1 MPSSLTTSSK
11 ITHNIFKGIL
21 ALPRPVKR
29 SILIAADS
37 LLLIGALWLSFS
49 LRLDNWYWPLG
60 GVNNPIVLLVL
71 FAPVFAVPVFSHFGL
86 YRAIIRYLGMRAVWS
101 IVKAVMVYAA
111 LWGLVTFLSGVQG
124 VPRSVVP
131 INAMVAVL
139 AVGGSRMFARWLL
152 RKIEDSVN
160 IKHARGG
167 AGADAV
173 VPNQSRVVIFGA
185 GAAGR
190 QLAVGLGQSRECILL
205 AFVDDGIE
213 LHGRDLMGVPII
225 SQEKLQDFAVS
236 HHVDDILLAMPSI
249 TRKQRSVIIEHLRPL
264 NLRIRTLPGLI
275 AMAQGKADYADLHDL
290 DINDLLAREPAE
302 ADEVMLQQQVSG
314 KTVMVTGAGGS
325 IGSELCRQILQR
337 KPKVLLLFELSEFS
351 LYTLHNEL
359 LDTLHHLNKEKPNHV
374 AVGLVPTIIPL
385 LGSVADESR
394 VSDIILTWKPN
405 IIYHAAAVKHVP
417 IVEHNIAECVKNNV
431 LGTLVMSKVAIERQV
446 ERFILVSTDKAV
458 NPTNAMGAS
467 KRCCELILQALA
479 AEQNLLFEP
488 MWDGKSSA
496 SIPRATQLAMVRF
509 GNVLG
514 SSGSVVPH
522 FRLQIAQGGPIT
534 LTHQDI
540 TRYFMT
546 IPEAAQLV
554 IQTGAMAGGAIK
566 DIGAGLGADISD
578 DVSDYRK
585 RRVSSEAEVYVL
597 DMGEPVK
604 IIDLAHRMV
613 QLSGFRVK
621 DENSPEGD
629 IAIEVVGL
637 RPGEKLYEELL
648 IGNNPQTTQHPRI
661 MKANEKFL
669 PWCELQPMIT
679 TLRMAA
685 ANSDVMMI
693 RSMLQQLV
701 PEYQPD
707 EKVVDWVYREQIA
720 QADKLEC

>member
-1 MPSSLTTSSK
+1 MHSILK
-11 ITHNIFKGIL
+11 IILLIPRPAKRGIL
-21 ALPRPVKR
+21 IV
-29 SILIAADS
+29 ADS
-37 LLLIGALWLSFS
+37 VLLIGALWLSFS
-49 LRLDNWYWPLG
+49 LRLDNWYWPRG

-71 FAPVFAVPVFSHFGL
+71 FAPVFAVPVFTHFGL
-86 YRAIIRYLGMRAVWS
+86 YRAIIRYIGMRAVWS

-111 LWGLVTFLSGVQG
+111 LWGLVAFLSGVQG

-152 RKIEDSVN
+152 RKIEDSVR
-160 IKHARGG
+160 IKHESGG
-167 AGADAV
+167 DSATAYQA
-173 VPNQSRVVIFGA
+173 RVVIFGA

-213 LHGRDLMGVPII
+213 LHGRDLLGVPII
-225 SQEKLQDFAVS
+225 SQDNLQAFVVN
-236 HHVDDILLAMPSI
+236 HQVDDILLAIPSI
-249 TRKQRSVIIEHLRPL
+249 TRKQRSAIIEHLRPL
-264 NLRIRTLPGLI
+264 NVRIRTLPGLI

-302 ADEVMLQQQVSG
+302 PDEVMLQEQVTD
-314 KTVMVTGAGGS
+314 KTIMVTGAGGS

-337 KPKVLLLFELSEFS
+337 KPKVLLLFELSEFA

-359 LDTLHHLNKEKPNHV
+359 IEILYHLTDEQPNYG
-374 AVGLVPTIIPL
+374 AVGLVPAVIPL
-385 LGSVADESR
+385 LGSVADENR
-394 VSDIILTWKPN
+394 VSDIITTWEPS

-431 LGTLVMSKVAIERQV
+431 LGTLIMAKAAIERQV

-479 AEQNLLFEP
+479 AEQNPSFEP
-488 MWDGKSSA
+488 MWDGKPSA
-496 SIPRATQLAMVRF
+496 QVARTTQLAMVRF

-514 SSGSVVPH
+514 SSGSVVPY
-522 FRLQIAQGGPIT
+522 FRQQIAQGGPIT

-540 TRYFMT
+540 IRYFMT

-554 IQTGAMAGGAIK
+554 MQTGAMAGGASMAGSASK
-566 DIGAGLGADISD
+566 GMGAGVSNDISAGIRD
-578 DVSDYRK
+578 S
-585 RRVSSEAEVYVL
+585 RVSSEAEVYVL
-597 DMGEPVK
+597 NMGEPVK
-604 IIDLAHRMV
+604 IIDLARRMV
-613 QLSGFRVK
+613 ELSGYRVK

-648 IGNNPQTTQHPRI
+648 IGNNPQATQHPRI

-669 PWCELQPMIT
+669 PWSELQPVIT
-679 TLRMAA
+679 TLRIAA
-685 ANSDVMMI
+685 VNGDVMMI
-693 RSMLQQLV
+693 RSVLQLLV

-707 EKVVDWVYREQIA
+707 EEVVDWVYREQIS
-720 QADKLEC
+720 QTENLGH

>member
-1 MPSSLTTSSK
+1 M
-11 ITHNIFKGIL
+11 FKGIL
-21 ALPRPVKR
+21 GIPRSAKR
-29 SILIAADS
+29 SILIAVDS
-37 LLLIGALWLSFS
+37 ALLIGALWLSFS
-49 LRLDNWYWPLG
+49 LRLDNAYWPLE

-71 FAPVFAVPVFSHFGL
+71 FAPILAVPVFAYFGL

-101 IVKAVMVYAA
+101 IVKAVMMYAV
-111 LWGLVTFLSGVQG
+111 LWGLIAFLSGFDG
-124 VPRSVVP
+124 LPRSVVF

-139 AVGGSRMFARWLL
+139 AVGGFRMFARWLL

-160 IKHARGG
+160 IGHAIDR
-167 AGADAV
+167 ADTV
-173 VPNQSRVVIFGA
+173 VHHQARVMIFGA

-205 AFVDDGIE
+205 AFVDDSIE

-225 SQEKLQDFAVS
+225 SQDKLQEFVVS
-236 HHVDDILLAMPSI
+236 YQVDDILLAMPSI
-249 TRKQRSVIIEHLRPL
+249 TRKQRRVVIENLRPFKV
-264 NLRIRTLPGLI
+264 RIRTLPGLM
-275 AMAQGKADYADLHDL
+275 AMAQGKVDYSDLHDL

-302 ADEVMLQQQVSG
+302 PDEVMLQQQVID

-337 KPKVLLLFELSEFS
+337 KPKVLILFELNEFS

-359 LDTLHHLNKEKPNHV
+359 VDTLHYLATRQHDSV
-374 AVGLVPTIIPL
+374 TVGLVPTIIPL
-385 LGSVADESR
+385 LGSVADENR
-394 VSDIILTWKPN
+394 VNDIILTWKPH

-431 LGTLVMSKVAIERQV
+431 LGTLVMAKIAIEQQV
-446 ERFILVSTDKAV
+446 GQFILVSTDKAV

-479 AEQNLLFEP
+479 AEHNPFFEP
-488 MWDGKSSA
+488 TWDGKASA
-496 SIPRATQLAMVRF
+496 QVVRTTQLTMVRF

-514 SSGSVVPH
+514 SSGSVVPY
-522 FRLQIAQGGPIT
+522 FRQQIIQGGPIT

-540 TRYFMT
+540 IRYFMT
-546 IPEAAQLV
+546 ISESAQLV
-554 IQTGAMAGGAIK
+554 MQTAAMAGSFSKG
-566 DIGAGLGADISD
+566 IGASM
-578 DVSDYRK
+578 SDYRG
-585 RRVSSEAEVYVL
+585 SSAAEVYVL

-604 IIDLAHRMV
+604 IIDLARRMV
-613 QLSGFRVK
+613 ELSGFRIK

-648 IGNNPQTTQHPRI
+648 IGNNPQVTQHPRI

-679 TLRMAA
+679 TLRIAA
-685 ANSDVMMI
+685 VEGDVMMI
-693 RSMLQQLV
+693 RRMLQLLV
-701 PEYQPD
+701 PEYKPD
-707 EKVVDWVYREQIA
+707 KKVVDWVYREQIS
-720 QADKLEC
+720 QSEKLKF

>member
-1 MPSSLTTSSK
+1 MQT
-11 ITHNIFKGIL
+11 IFKGIL
-21 ALPRPVKR
+21 SIPRPAKR
-29 SILIAADS
+29 SILIATDS
-37 LLLIGALWLSFS
+37 VLIIGALWLSFS
-49 LRLDNWYWPLG
+49 LRLDNWYWPRG

-71 FAPVFAVPVFSHFGL
+71 FAPVFAVPVFGHFGL
-86 YRAIIRYLGMRAVWS
+86 YRAIIRHLGMRAVWS

-111 LWGLVTFLSGVQG
+111 LWGLVAFLSGVQG
-124 VPRSVVP
+124 VPRSLVP

-139 AVGGSRMFARWLL
+139 VIGGSRMLARWLL
-152 RKIEDSVN
+152 RKIEDSVR
-160 IKHARGG
+160 IKNVRGGSG
-167 AGADAV
+167 AGAAV
-173 VPNQSRVVIFGA
+173 YQQTRVVIFGA

-205 AFVDDGIE
+205 AFVDDGID

-225 SQEKLQDFAVS
+225 SQDKLQDFVVS
-236 HHVDDILLAMPSI
+236 YQVDDILLAIPSI

-264 NLRIRTLPGLI
+264 NVRIRTLPGLI

-302 ADEVMLQQQVSG
+302 PDEVMLQQQVMG

-359 LDTLHHLNKEKPNHV
+359 LDTLHNLTNEKRNHGD
-374 AVGLVPTIIPL
+374 VGLVPTIIPL
-385 LGSVADESR
+385 LGSVADENR
-394 VSDIILTWKPN
+394 VTDIILTWNPN

-431 LGTLVMSKVAIERQV
+431 LGTLVMAKVAIERQV
-446 ERFILVSTDKAV
+446 GRFILVSTDKAV

-467 KRCCELILQALA
+467 KRCCELVLQALA
-479 AEQNLLFEP
+479 AEQSPLFEP
-488 MWDGKSSA
+488 RWDGKPSVQVT
-496 SIPRATQLAMVRF
+496 RTTQLAMVRF

-514 SSGSVVPH
+514 SSGSVVPY
-522 FRLQIAQGGPIT
+522 FRRQIAQGGPIT

-540 TRYFMT
+540 HRYFMT

-554 IQTGAMAGGAIK
+554 MQTAAMAGGSLLADDTCMADAASKGIGTGISA
-566 DIGAGLGADISD
+566 DIGDG
-578 DVSDYRK
+578 
-585 RRVSSEAEVYVL
+585 RVSSEAEVYVL

-604 IIDLAHRMV
+604 IIDLARRMV
-613 QLSGFRVK
+613 ELSGFRVK
-621 DENSPEGD
+621 DEKSPEGD

-648 IGNNPQTTQHPRI
+648 IGNNPQATQHPRI
-661 MKANEKFL
+661 MKANEKYL
-669 PWCELQPMIT
+669 PWSDLQSMIT
-679 TLRMAA
+679 TLRIAA
-685 ANSDVMMI
+685 VNGDVMMI
-693 RSMLQQLV
+693 RSLLQLVV

-707 EKVVDWVYREQIA
+707 ENVVDWVYKEQIA
-720 QADKLEC
+720 QAQNLED

>member
-1 MPSSLTTSSK
+1 M
-11 ITHNIFKGIL
+11 HNIFKHIL
-21 ALPRPVKR
+21 AIPRPAKR
-29 SILIAADS
+29 IILIAADS
-37 LLLIGALWLSFS
+37 VLLVGALWLSFS
-49 LRLDNWYWPLG
+49 LRLDNWYWPRG

-71 FAPVFAVPVFSHFGL
+71 FAPMFAVPVFAHFGL

-111 LWGLVTFLSGVQG
+111 LWGLVVFLSGVEG

-139 AVGGSRMFARWLL
+139 VVGGSRMFARWLL
-152 RKIEDSVN
+152 RKIEDSFR
-160 IKHARGG
+160 IKHAKKD

-173 VPNQSRVVIFGA
+173 KHYQSRMVIFGA
-185 GAAGR
+185 GEAGR
-190 QLAVGLGQSRECILL
+190 QLAIGLGQSRECILL
-205 AFVDDGIE
+205 AFVDDGTE
-213 LHGRDLMGVPII
+213 LQGRDLMGVPII
-225 SQEKLQDFAVS
+225 SQEKLPNFVAS
-236 HHVDDILLAMPSI
+236 HQVDDILLAMPSI

-264 NLRIRTLPGLI
+264 NVRIRTLPGLI

-290 DINDLLAREPAE
+290 DINDLLARESAE
-302 ADEVMLQQQVSG
+302 PDEVMLQQQVTG

-359 LDTLHHLNKEKPNHV
+359 IDTLHHLTNEKRNHG

-431 LGTLVMSKVAIERQV
+431 LGTLVMAKVAIERQV
-446 ERFILVSTDKAV
+446 ERFILISTDKAV

-479 AEQNLLFEP
+479 AEQNPSFEP
-488 MWDGKSSA
+488 MWDGKPSEQVL
-496 SIPRATQLAMVRF
+496 RTTQLAMVRF

-514 SSGSVVPH
+514 SSGSVVPY
-522 FRLQIAQGGPIT
+522 FRQQIAQGGPIT

-540 TRYFMT
+540 IRYFMT

-554 IQTGAMAGGAIK
+554 MQTGAMAGGPSK
-566 DIGAGLGADISD
+566 GIGAGISADISGGD
-578 DVSDYRK
+578 G
-585 RRVSSEAEVYVL
+585 RVSSEAEVYVL

-613 QLSGFRVK
+613 ELSGFRVK
-621 DENSPEGD
+621 DENTPEGD

-648 IGNNPQTTQHPRI
+648 IGNNPQATQHPRI

-669 PWCELQPMIT
+669 PWSELQPMIT
-679 TLRMAA
+679 ILRISAV
-685 ANSDVMMI
+685 NSDVMMI

-707 EKVVDWVYREQIA
+707 EKVVDWVYREQISEA
-720 QADKLEC
+720 EKLGC

>member
-1 MPSSLTTSSK
+1 MIFFRTYLFDLTSEWANLM
-11 ITHNIFKGIL
+11 HIFFERIL
-21 ALPRPVKR
+21 AISRPAKR

-37 LLLIGALWLSFS
+37 VLLIGALWLSFS
-49 LRLDNWYWPLG
+49 LRLDNWYWPRG
-60 GVNNPIVLLVL
+60 GVNNPIVLLVF
-71 FAPVFAVPVFSHFGL
+71 FAPVVAVPVFAHFGL
-86 YRAIIRYLGMRAVWS
+86 YRAIIRYLGMKAVWS

-111 LWGLVTFLSGVQG
+111 LWGLVAFLSGVHG

-152 RKIEDSVN
+152 RKIEDSVR
-160 IKHARGG
+160 IKHVKGS

-173 VPNQSRVVIFGA
+173 VYHQTRVVIFGA

-190 QLAVGLGQSRECILL
+190 QLAVGLGQSRECVLL
-205 AFVDDGIE
+205 AFVDDGIH

-225 SQEKLQDFAVS
+225 SQEKLQDFVVR
-236 HHVDDILLAMPSI
+236 HQVDDILLAMPSI

-264 NLRIRTLPGLI
+264 NVRIRTLPGLI
-275 AMAQGKADYADLHDL
+275 AMAQGNADYADLYDL

-302 ADEVMLQQQVSG
+302 PDDVMLQQQVTN

-359 LDTLHHLNKEKPNHV
+359 LDTLHYLINEQRNNG

-385 LGSVADESR
+385 LGSVADENR
-394 VSDIILTWKPN
+394 VSDVVLTWKPS

-431 LGTLVMSKVAIERQV
+431 LGTLVMAKVAIERQV
-446 ERFILVSTDKAV
+446 ECFILVSTDKAV

-467 KRCCELILQALA
+467 KRCCELVLQALA
-479 AEQNLLFEP
+479 AENKPSFEP
-488 MWDGKSSA
+488 MWDGKPS
-496 SIPRATQLAMVRF
+496 TQVTRTTKLAMVRF

-514 SSGSVVPH
+514 SSGSVVPY
-522 FRLQIAQGGPIT
+522 FRQQIAQGGPIT

-540 TRYFMT
+540 IRYFMT

-554 IQTGAMAGGAIK
+554 MQTGAMTGGPSK
-566 DIGAGLGADISD
+566 DIYGI
-578 DVSDYRK
+578 
-585 RRVSSEAEVYVL
+585 SSEAEVYVL

-604 IIDLAHRMV
+604 IIDLARRMV
-613 QLSGFRVK
+613 ELSGFRVK

-629 IAIEVVGL
+629 IAIEIVGL

-648 IGNNPQTTQHPRI
+648 IGNNPQATQHPRI

-669 PWCELQPMIT
+669 PWSELQPMII
-679 TLRMAA
+679 TLRIAA
-685 ANSDVMMI
+685 VNGDVMMI
-693 RSMLQQLV
+693 RSMLQLLV

-707 EKVVDWVYREQIA
+707 EKVVDWVYREQIS
-720 QADKLEC
+720 QAGKLER

>member
-1 MPSSLTTSSK
+1 M
-11 ITHNIFKGIL
+11 HNIFKGIL
-21 ALPRPVKR
+21 AIPRPAKR

-37 LLLIGALWLSFS
+37 VLLIGALWLSFS
-49 LRLDNWYWPLG
+49 LRLDNWYWPRG

-71 FAPVFAVPVFSHFGL
+71 FAPVFAVPVFAHFGL
-86 YRAIIRYLGMRAVWS
+86 YRSIIRYLGMRAVWS
-101 IVKAVMVYAA
+101 IVQAVMVYAA
-111 LWGLVTFLSGVQG
+111 LWGLVAFLSGVEG

-152 RKIEDSVN
+152 RKVEDSVR
-160 IKHARGG
+160 IKHTKR
-167 AGADAV
+167 GADADSV
-173 VPNQSRVVIFGA
+173 GSHQSRVVIFGA

-190 QLAVGLGQSRECILL
+190 QLAVGLGQSRECVLL
-205 AFVDDGIE
+205 AFVDDGSE
-213 LHGRDLMGVPII
+213 LQGRDLMGVPII
-225 SQEKLQDFAVS
+225 SQEKLQGFVVS
-236 HHVDDILLAMPSI
+236 HQVDDILLAIPSI

-264 NLRIRTLPGLI
+264 GLRIRTLPGLI

-302 ADEVMLQQQVSG
+302 PDELMLQQQVVG

-359 LDTLHHLNKEKPNHV
+359 LDTLHRLTNEKRNDGS
-374 AVGLVPTIIPL
+374 VGLVPTIIPL
-385 LGSVADESR
+385 LGSVADENR
-394 VSDIILTWKPN
+394 VSDIVFTWKPN

-431 LGTLVMSKVAIERQV
+431 LGTLVMAKVAIERQV

-467 KRCCELILQALA
+467 KRCCELVLQALA
-479 AEQNLLFEP
+479 AEQNPSFEP
-488 MWDGKSSA
+488 MWYGKPSA
-496 SIPRATQLAMVRF
+496 QVPRITQLAMVRF

-514 SSGSVVPH
+514 SSGSVVPY
-522 FRLQIAQGGPIT
+522 FRQQIAQGGPIT

-540 TRYFMT
+540 IRYFMT

-554 IQTGAMAGGAIK
+554 MQTGAMAGGSLLAEGSYMADVVSK
-566 DIGAGLGADISD
+566 GIGAGISANRNGGD
-578 DVSDYRK
+578 G
-585 RRVSSEAEVYVL
+585 RVSSEAEVYVL

-604 IIDLAHRMV
+604 IIDLARRMV
-613 QLSGFRVK
+613 ELSGFRVK

-661 MKANEKFL
+661 IKANEKFL
-669 PWCELQPMIT
+669 PWSELQPMIT
-679 TLRMAA
+679 TLRIAA
-685 ANSDVMMI
+685 VNGDVLMI

-707 EKVVDWVYREQIA
+707 QNVVDWVYKEQIA
-720 QADKLEC
+720 QADRLEF

>member
-1 MPSSLTTSSK
+1 MYT
-11 ITHNIFKGIL
+11 IFKHIL
-21 ALPRPVKR
+21 AIPRPAKR
-29 SILIAADS
+29 SIIIAADFV
-37 LLLIGALWLSFS
+37 LLIGALWLSFS
-49 LRLDNWYWPLG
+49 LRLDNWYWPRG

-71 FAPVFAVPVFSHFGL
+71 FAPVVAVPVFAHFGL

-111 LWGLVTFLSGVQG
+111 LWGLVAFLSGVQG
-124 VPRSVVP
+124 IPRSVVP

-152 RKIEDSVN
+152 RKIEDSVR
-160 IKHARGG
+160 IKQVRGG
-167 AGADAV
+167 AGADAEV
-173 VPNQSRVVIFGA
+173 YHQTRVVIFGA

-225 SQEKLQDFAVS
+225 SQEKLQDFVVS
-236 HHVDDILLAMPSI
+236 HRVGDILLAMPSI
-249 TRKQRSVIIEHLRPL
+249 TRNKRSVIIEHLRPL
-264 NLRIRTLPGLI
+264 NVRIRTLPGLI

-302 ADEVMLQQQVSG
+302 PDEVMLQEQVTG

-337 KPKVLLLFELSEFS
+337 KPKVLLLFELSEFA

-359 LDTLHHLNKEKPNHV
+359 LDTLHYLANEKSNNG

-385 LGSVADESR
+385 LGSVADEHR
-394 VSDIILTWKPN
+394 VSDVILTWSPN

-431 LGTLVMSKVAIERQV
+431 LGTLVMAKVAIERRV

-479 AEQNLLFEP
+479 TEQNPSFEP
-488 MWDGKSSA
+488 MWDGKPSA
-496 SIPRATQLAMVRF
+496 QVARTTQFAMVRF

-514 SSGSVVPH
+514 SSGSVVPY
-522 FRLQIAQGGPIT
+522 FRQQIAQGGPIT

-540 TRYFMT
+540 IRYFMT

-554 IQTGAMAGGAIK
+554 MQTGAMAGSSCKAGGASK
-566 DIGAGLGADISD
+566 GIGAGIYDG
-578 DVSDYRK
+578 
-585 RRVSSEAEVYVL
+585 RVSSEAEVYVL

-604 IIDLAHRMV
+604 IIDLARRMV
-613 QLSGFRVK
+613 ELSGFRVK

-648 IGNNPQTTQHPRI
+648 IGNNPQATQHPRI
-661 MKANEKFL
+661 MKANEKYL
-669 PWCELQPMIT
+669 PWSELQPMIT
-679 TLRMAA
+679 TLRIAA
-685 ANSDVMMI
+685 VNGDVMMI
-693 RSMLQQLV
+693 RSMLQLLV

-707 EKVVDWVYREQIA
+707 EKVVDWVYREQVG
-720 QADKLEC
+720 QAEKL

>member
-1 MPSSLTTSSK
+1 M
-11 ITHNIFKGIL
+11 HNIFKHIL
-21 ALPRPVKR
+21 AIPRPAKR
-29 SILIAADS
+29 IILIAADS
-37 LLLIGALWLSFS
+37 VLLVGALWLSFS
-49 LRLDNWYWPLG
+49 LRLDNWYWPRG

-71 FAPVFAVPVFSHFGL
+71 FAPMFAVPVFAHFGL

-111 LWGLVTFLSGVQG
+111 LWGLVVFLSGVEG

-139 AVGGSRMFARWLL
+139 VVGGSRMFARWLL
-152 RKIEDSVN
+152 RKIEDSFR
-160 IKHARGG
+160 IKHAKKD

-173 VPNQSRVVIFGA
+173 KHYQSRMVIFGA
-185 GAAGR
+185 GEAGR
-190 QLAVGLGQSRECILL
+190 QLAIGLGQSRECILL
-205 AFVDDGIE
+205 AFVDDGTE
-213 LHGRDLMGVPII
+213 LQGRDLMGVPII
-225 SQEKLQDFAVS
+225 SQEKLPNFVAS
-236 HHVDDILLAMPSI
+236 HQVDDILLAMPSI

-264 NLRIRTLPGLI
+264 NVRIRTLPGLI

-302 ADEVMLQQQVSG
+302 PDEVMLQQQVTG

-359 LDTLHHLNKEKPNHV
+359 IDTLHHLTNEKRNHG

-431 LGTLVMSKVAIERQV
+431 LGTLVMAKVAIERQV
-446 ERFILVSTDKAV
+446 ERFILISTDKAV

-479 AEQNLLFEP
+479 AEQNPSFEP
-488 MWDGKSSA
+488 MWDGKPSEQVL
-496 SIPRATQLAMVRF
+496 RTTQLAMVRF

-514 SSGSVVPH
+514 SSGSVVPY
-522 FRLQIAQGGPIT
+522 FRQQIAQGGPIT

-540 TRYFMT
+540 IRYFMT

-554 IQTGAMAGGAIK
+554 MQTGAMAGGPSK
-566 DIGAGLGADISD
+566 GIGAGISADISGGD
-578 DVSDYRK
+578 G
-585 RRVSSEAEVYVL
+585 RVSSEAEVYVL

-613 QLSGFRVK
+613 ELSGFRVK
-621 DENSPEGD
+621 DENTPEGD

-648 IGNNPQTTQHPRI
+648 IGNNPQATQHPRI

-669 PWCELQPMIT
+669 PWSELQPMIT
-679 TLRMAA
+679 ILRIAA
-685 ANSDVMMI
+685 VNSDVMMI

-707 EKVVDWVYREQIA
+707 EKVVDWVYREQISEA
-720 QADKLEC
+720 EKLGC

>member
-1 MPSSLTTSSK
+1 M
-11 ITHNIFKGIL
+11 HNIFKHIL
-21 ALPRPVKR
+21 SIPRPAKR

-37 LLLIGALWLSFS
+37 VLLIGALWLSFS
-49 LRLDNWYWPLG
+49 LRLDNWYWPRG

-71 FAPVFAVPVFSHFGL
+71 FAPVIAVPVFAHFGL

-111 LWGLVTFLSGVQG
+111 LWGLVAFLSGVEG

-152 RKIEDSVN
+152 RKIEDSVR
-160 IKHARGG
+160 IKHTKGG

-173 VPNQSRVVIFGA
+173 GFHQSRMVIFGA
-185 GAAGR
+185 GEAGR
-190 QLAVGLGQSRECILL
+190 QLAIGLGQSRECILL
-205 AFVDDGIE
+205 AFVDDGTE
-213 LHGRDLMGVPII
+213 LQGRDLMDVPII
-225 SQEKLQDFAVS
+225 SQEKLPNFVAS
-236 HHVDDILLAMPSI
+236 HQVDDILLAIPSI

-264 NLRIRTLPGLI
+264 NVRIRTLPGLI

-302 ADEVMLQQQVSG
+302 PDEVMLQQQVTG

-359 LDTLHHLNKEKPNHV
+359 IDTLHHLTNEKRNHG

-417 IVEHNIAECVKNNV
+417 MVEHNIAECVKNNV
-431 LGTLVMSKVAIERQV
+431 LGTLVMAKVAIERQV
-446 ERFILVSTDKAV
+446 ERFILISTDKAV

-479 AEQNLLFEP
+479 AEQNPSFEP
-488 MWDGKSSA
+488 MWDGKPSA
-496 SIPRATQLAMVRF
+496 QIPRTTQLAMVRF

-514 SSGSVVPH
+514 SSGSVVPY
-522 FRLQIAQGGPIT
+522 FRQQIAQGGPIT

-540 TRYFMT
+540 IRYFMT

-554 IQTGAMAGGAIK
+554 MQTGAMAGGSYMAGGASK
-566 DIGAGLGADISD
+566 GIGAGISADISGGD
-578 DVSDYRK
+578 G
-585 RRVSSEAEVYVL
+585 RVSSEAEVYVL

-604 IIDLAHRMV
+604 IIDLAHRMIE
-613 QLSGFRVK
+613 LSGFRVK
-621 DENSPEGD
+621 DENTPEGD

-648 IGNNPQTTQHPRI
+648 IGNNPQATQHPRI
-661 MKANEKFL
+661 MKANEKLL
-669 PWCELQPMIT
+669 PWSELQPMIT
-679 TLRMAA
+679 ILRIAA
-685 ANSDVMMI
+685 VNSDVMMI

-707 EKVVDWVYREQIA
+707 EKIVDWVYREQISEA
-720 QADKLEC
+720 EKLGC

>member
-1 MPSSLTTSSK
+1 MHT
-11 ITHNIFKGIL
+11 IFKVIL
-21 ALPRPVKR
+21 AIPRPVKR
-29 SILIAADS
+29 TILITADS
-37 LLLIGALWLSFS
+37 VLLIGALWLSFS
-49 LRLDNWYWPLG
+49 LRLDNWYWPRG

-71 FAPVFAVPVFSHFGL
+71 FAPVFAVPVFAHFGL

-101 IVKAVMVYAA
+101 IVRAVVVYAA
-111 LWGLVTFLSGVQG
+111 LWGLIAFLSGVQG

-152 RKIEDSVN
+152 RKIEDSVRIN
-160 IKHARGG
+160 QVRGG

-173 VPNQSRVVIFGA
+173 VSKQARVVIFGA

-190 QLAVGLGQSRECILL
+190 QLAVGLEQSRECILL

-225 SQEKLQDFAVS
+225 PKEKLPDFVVS
-236 HHVDDILLAMPSI
+236 HEVDDILLAMPSI
-249 TRKQRSVIIEHLRPL
+249 SRKQRGVIIEHLRPL

-302 ADEVMLQQQVSG
+302 PDEVMLQQQVTG

-337 KPKVLLLFELSEFS
+337 KPKVLLLFELSEFA

-359 LDTLHHLNKEKPNHV
+359 LDTLHYLANEQSNNG

-385 LGSVADESR
+385 LGSVADENR
-394 VSDIILTWKPN
+394 VSDVILTWNPN

-431 LGTLVMSKVAIERQV
+431 LGTLIMAKVAIERQV

-479 AEQNLLFEP
+479 AEQNPSFEP
-488 MWDGKSSA
+488 MWDGKPSA
-496 SIPRATQLAMVRF
+496 QVARATQLAMVRF

-514 SSGSVVPH
+514 SSGSVVPY
-522 FRLQIAQGGPIT
+522 FRQQIAQGGPIT

-540 TRYFMT
+540 IRYFMT

-554 IQTGAMAGGAIK
+554 MQTGAMAGGASMAGRASK
-566 DIGAGLGADISD
+566 GMGAGVSNDISAGIRD
-578 DVSDYRK
+578 S
-585 RRVSSEAEVYVL
+585 RVSSEAEVYVL

-604 IIDLAHRMV
+604 IIDLARRMV
-613 QLSGFRVK
+613 ELSGYRVK

-648 IGNNPQTTQHPRI
+648 IGNNPQATQHPRI

-669 PWCELQPMIT
+669 PWSELQPVII
-679 TLRMAA
+679 TLRMASV
-685 ANSDVMMI
+685 NGDVMMI
-693 RSMLQQLV
+693 RSVLQLLV

-707 EKVVDWVYREQIA
+707 EEVVDWVYREQIS
-720 QADKLEC
+720 QAENLGH

>member
-1 MPSSLTTSSK
+1 M
-11 ITHNIFKGIL
+11 HNFFKGIL
-21 ALPRPVKR
+21 AMPRPAKR
-29 SILIAADS
+29 TILIAVDS
-37 LLLIGALWLSFS
+37 VLLIGALWLSFS
-49 LRLDNWYWPLG
+49 LRLDNWYWPRG
-60 GVNNPIVLLVL
+60 GLDNPIVLLVL
-71 FAPVFAVPVFSHFGL
+71 FAPVFAVPVFAHFGL

-101 IVKAVMVYAA
+101 IVKAVMLYAA
-111 LWGLVTFLSGVQG
+111 LWGLVAFLSGVGG
-124 VPRSVVP
+124 VPRSVVY

-152 RKIEDSVN
+152 LRIEDSVH
-160 IKHARGG
+160 IKHARKG

-173 VPNQSRVVIFGA
+173 VSRQSRVVIFGA

-190 QLAVGLGQSRECILL
+190 QLAVGLVQSRECVLL

-236 HHVDDILLAMPSI
+236 HQVDDILLAMPSI
-249 TRKQRSVIIEHLRPL
+249 TRNQRSVIIERLRPL
-264 NLRIRTLPGLI
+264 NVRIRTLPGLI

-302 ADEVMLQQQVSG
+302 PDEVMLQQQVTG

-359 LDTLHHLNKEKPNHV
+359 LDTLYYLANENRNHG
-374 AVGLVPTIIPL
+374 AVGLVPNIIPL
-385 LGSVADESR
+385 LGSVADENR
-394 VSDIILTWKPN
+394 VSDVILTWKPN

-431 LGTLVMSKVAIERQV
+431 LGTLVMAKMAIEWQV

-479 AEQNLLFEP
+479 AEQNPLFEP
-488 MWDGKSSA
+488 MWDGKSSK
-496 SIPRATQLAMVRF
+496 SIPRITQLAMVRF

-514 SSGSVVPH
+514 SSGSVVPY
-522 FRLQIAQGGPIT
+522 FRQQIARGGPIT

-540 TRYFMT
+540 IRYFMT

-554 IQTGAMAGGAIK
+554 MQTGAMAGGASKGI
-566 DIGAGLGADISD
+566 DASISD
-578 DVSDYRK
+578 DVSDFRK
-585 RRVSSEAEVYVL
+585 GRVSSEAEVYVL

-604 IIDLAHRMV
+604 IIDLAHRMIE
-613 QLSGFRVK
+613 LSGFRVK
-621 DENSPEGD
+621 DENTTEGD

-648 IGNNPQTTQHPRI
+648 IGNNPQATQHPRI

-669 PWCELQPMIT
+669 PWGELQPMIT
-679 TLRMAA
+679 TLRIAA
-685 ANSDVMMI
+685 VNGDVMMI
-693 RSMLQQLV
+693 RNMLQQLV

-707 EKVVDWVYREQIA
+707 KKVVDWVYREQID
-720 QADKLEC
+720 QAEKLVS

>member
-1 MPSSLTTSSK
+1 MR
-11 ITHNIFKGIL
+11 NILKGIL
-21 ALPRPVKR
+21 SIPRPAKR

-37 LLLIGALWLSFS
+37 VLLIGALWLSFS
-49 LRLDNWYWPLG
+49 LRLENWYWPRG

-71 FAPVFAVPVFSHFGL
+71 FAPVFAVPVFAHFGL
-86 YRAIIRYLGMRAVWS
+86 YRTIIRYLGMRAVWS

-111 LWGLVTFLSGVQG
+111 LWGLIVFLTGVQG

-139 AVGGSRMFARWLL
+139 AIGGFRMFARWLL
-152 RKIEDSVN
+152 RKIEDSVH
-160 IKHARGG
+160 IKHTRGG

-173 VPNQSRVVIFGA
+173 VHHQSRVVIFGA
-185 GAAGR
+185 GSAGR
-190 QLAVGLGQSRECILL
+190 QLAVGLGQSRECVLL
-205 AFVDDGIE
+205 AFVDDRIE
-213 LHGRDLMGVPII
+213 LHGRELMGVPII
-225 SQEKLQDFAVS
+225 SQGELQDFVAS
-236 HHVDDILLAMPSI
+236 HQVDDILLAMPSI

-264 NLRIRTLPGLI
+264 NVRIRTLPELM
-275 AMAQGKADYADLHDL
+275 AMAKGKVDYADLHDL

-302 ADEVMLQQQVSG
+302 PDEVMLEQQVTG
-314 KTVMVTGAGGS
+314 KTIMVTGAGGS

-359 LDTLHHLNKEKPNHV
+359 LDTLHHLTNEKRNHG

-431 LGTLVMSKVAIERQV
+431 LGTLVMAKVAIEQQV

-479 AEQNLLFEP
+479 AEQNPSFEP
-488 MWDGKSSA
+488 MWDGKPSA
-496 SIPRATQLAMVRF
+496 QVLRITQFAMVRF

-514 SSGSVVPH
+514 SSGSVVPY
-522 FRLQIAQGGPIT
+522 FRQQIAQGGPIT

-540 TRYFMT
+540 IRYFMT

-554 IQTGAMAGGAIK
+554 MQTGAMAGASCMADGASK
-566 DIGAGLGADISD
+566 DIGAGISADRIGGD
-578 DVSDYRK
+578 G
-585 RRVSSEAEVYVL
+585 RVSSEAEVYVL

-604 IIDLAHRMV
+604 IIDLARRMV
-613 QLSGFRVK
+613 ELSGFRVK
-621 DENSPEGD
+621 DENTPEGD

-648 IGNNPQTTQHPRI
+648 IGNNPQATQHPRI
-661 MKANEKFL
+661 MKANETFL
-669 PWCELQPMIT
+669 PWSELQPMIT
-679 TLRMAA
+679 SLRMAA
-685 ANSDVMMI
+685 VNGDVMMI

-701 PEYQPD
+701 PEYRPD

>member
-1 MPSSLTTSSK
+1 M
-11 ITHNIFKGIL
+11 HNIFKGIL
-21 ALPRPVKR
+21 AISRPAKR
-29 SILIAADS
+29 SILIAADCV
-37 LLLIGALWLSFS
+37 LLIGALWLSFS
-49 LRLDNWYWPLG
+49 LRLDNWYWPRG

-71 FAPVFAVPVFSHFGL
+71 FAPVFAVPVFAHFGL
-86 YRAIIRYLGMRAVWS
+86 YRAIIRYLGMRAMWS

-111 LWGLVTFLSGVQG
+111 LWGLVAFLSGVEG
-124 VPRSVVP
+124 VPRSVVL

-152 RKIEDSVN
+152 RKIEDSAR
-160 IKHARGG
+160 IKHIKRG

-173 VPNQSRVVIFGA
+173 RSHQSRVVIFGA

-190 QLAVGLGQSRECILL
+190 QLAVGLGQSRECVLL

-213 LHGRDLMGVPII
+213 LQGRDLMGVPII
-225 SQEKLQDFAVS
+225 SQEKLQNFVVS
-236 HHVDDILLAMPSI
+236 HQVDDILLAMPSI

-264 NLRIRTLPGLI
+264 NIRIRTLPGLI

-302 ADEVMLQQQVSG
+302 ADEVMLQQQVTG

-359 LDTLHHLNKEKPNHV
+359 LNTLHHLTNEKRNHG
-374 AVGLVPTIIPL
+374 AVGQVPTIIPL
-385 LGSVADESR
+385 LGSVADENR
-394 VSDIILTWKPN
+394 VSDVILTWKPN

-431 LGTLVMSKVAIERQV
+431 LGTLVMAKVAIERQV

-479 AEQNLLFEP
+479 AEKNPSFEP
-488 MWDGKSSA
+488 MWDGKPSA
-496 SIPRATQLAMVRF
+496 KIPRTTQLAMVRF

-514 SSGSVVPH
+514 SSGSVVPY
-522 FRLQIAQGGPIT
+522 FRQQIAQGGPIT

-540 TRYFMT
+540 IRYFMT

-554 IQTGAMAGGAIK
+554 MQTGAMAGGASK
-566 DIGAGLGADISD
+566 DIGAGISADRIGGD
-578 DVSDYRK
+578 G
-585 RRVSSEAEVYVL
+585 RVSSEAEVYVL

-613 QLSGFRVK
+613 ELSGFRVK
-621 DENSPEGD
+621 DENTPEGD
-629 IAIEVVGL
+629 IAIELVGL
-637 RPGEKLYEELL
+637 RPGEKLYEDLL
-648 IGNNPQTTQHPRI
+648 IGNNPQATQHPRI

-669 PWCELQPMIT
+669 PWSELQPMIT
-679 TLRMAA
+679 TLRIAA
-685 ANSDVMMI
+685 VNGDVMMI

-701 PEYQPD
+701 PEYKPD
-707 EKVVDWVYREQIA
+707 ENVVDWVYKEQIA